1 MVPCARVKQDVLHG
15 TLQMQGTRNPFIA
28 LFQSR
33 QVSKTGKVTAFISRS
48 TRGMR
53 AVLQNA
59 PHSLAF
65 SMPLAPAGSSDA
77 CSERHTKELLELG
90 QVQANPNSFAVELLT
105 TADSYLKPQSIAYIS
120 KALLERS
127 WCMPVQAYSQTC
139 IGSALLAK

>member
-1 MVPCARVKQDVLHG
+1 
-15 TLQMQGTRNPFIA
+15 MQGTRNPFIA

-33 QVSKTGKVTAFISRS
+33 RISKTGKVTAYISRS

-90 QVQANPNSFAVELLT
+90 QVQAFPRTSVNAVLT
-105 TADSYLKPQSIAYIS
+105 VAKLFLAAYNCKEYLIEGCA
-120 KALLERS
+120 
-127 WCMPVQAYSQTC
+127 WT
-139 IGSALLAK
+139 